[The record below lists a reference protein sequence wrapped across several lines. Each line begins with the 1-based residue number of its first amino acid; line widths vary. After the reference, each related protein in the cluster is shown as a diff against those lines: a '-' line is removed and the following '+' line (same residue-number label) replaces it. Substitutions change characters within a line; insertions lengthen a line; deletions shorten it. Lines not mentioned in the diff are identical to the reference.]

1 MNVSIKPYGC
11 SHCFESFAL
20 AKSLKEHVE
29 KSHPQKPNETR
40 NLENVALT
48 NKVQEHE
55 IVDNSRKH
63 GKLEESEEIAVIKKS
78 QLEQNLEK
86 TK

>member
-29 KSHPQKPNETR
+29 KTHLEKPNETSIH
-40 NLENVALT
+40 ESAALT
-48 NKVQEHE
+48 NKVREHK
-55 IVDNSRKH
+55 IVN
-63 GKLEESEEIAVIKKS
+63 KLI
-78 QLEQNLEK
+78 
-86 TK
+86 

>member
-29 KSHPQKPNETR
+29 KTHLQTET
-40 NLENVALT
+40 NNHESAALT
-48 NKVQEHE
+48 KTVQEHE
-55 IVDNSRKH
+55 LVDNS
-63 GKLEESEEIAVIKKS
+63 IA
-78 QLEQNLEK
+78 LGF
-86 TK
+86 